1 MKKKST
7 LMHMQ
12 QMDQWD
18 GPFSCGFLLIL
29 CTFSVCALVEI
40 SHLTQK
46 KKKHYPYNLTKE
58 NCRKER
64 LTKLIKLR
72 WALSKLG
79 FVPQD
84 SACIRSCFSVVA
96 LVYTILSVLSR
107 YLLVLSSVFWVCQVI
122 FKKHSFGGN
131 LDSKVFPSITDYTF
145 GRTNTDW

>member
-1 MKKKST
+1 
-7 LMHMQ
+7 MQ

-18 GPFSCGFLLIL
+18 VPFSRGFLLIL

-46 KKKHYPYNLTKE
+46 KNALSLQFNKG

-64 LTKLIKLR
+64 LTELVMLR

-79 FVPQD
+79 FFSQD
-84 SACIRSCFSVVA
+84 SVCIRSCFSIVA

-131 LDSKVFPSITDYTF
+131 LDSTVFPGITDYTF